1 MSDLEKLLEMF
12 DRAGINYTWFK
23 DDLCLVCGTRT
34 GDGAEFYFD
43 YYGNLIG
50 GC

>member
-12 DRAGINYTWFK
+12 DRANIHYAWFK
-23 DDLCLVCGTRT
+23 DDLCLVCGT
-34 GDGAEFYFD
+34 GEMAEFYFD